1 MNAADPW
8 EPLKQFTAARIAM
21 GRAGTSIPLQHLLQ
35 FNLAHAHARD
45 AVYSVLDAHALVE
58 GLTRQ
63 GLSVIQIRS
72 QARNRQ
78 EYLQRPDLGRLPDE
92 FSLQAIRQYTAFPC
106 DVSIIIADG
115 LSARAINAHAVP
127 LLDILTVML
136 QSAGLT
142 LAPFCVA
149 AQARVALA
157 DPVAHALQARL
168 SIILI
173 GERPGLSAADSMGAY
188 ITYKPRPA
196 LTDESRNCVS
206 NIRPQGLP
214 YQPAAEK
221 IFYLVQEALR
231 RGLSGV
237 QLKDDFLTL
246 DSRAERGLDRK

>member
-45 AVYSVLDAHALVE
+45 AVYSVLDAEALVKD
-58 GLTRQ
+58 LMQ
-63 GLSVIQIRS
+63 LGLSTIQIYS
-72 QARNRQ
+72 QACNRQ

-92 FSLQAIRQYTAFPC
+92 TSLQTIYQQAASSC
-106 DVSIIIADG
+106 DVSIIVADG
-115 LSARAINAHAVP
+115 LSARAVNAHAVP
-127 LLDILTVML
+127 LLDILVPML
-136 QSAGLT
+136 HTTGYT
-142 LAPFCVA
+142 LAPICVA

-188 ITYKPRPA
+188 LTYAPRPG
-196 LTDESRNCVS
+196 LTDESRNCIS
-206 NIRPQGLP
+206 NIRLQGLP
-214 YQPAAEK
+214 YKPAAEK

-246 DSRAERGLDRK
+246 DSAEIRRLDCL

>member
-8 EPLKQFTAARIAM
+8 EPLKHFTAARIAM
-21 GRAGTSIPLQHLLQ
+21 GRTGTSIPLQHLLQ

-45 AVYSVLDAHALVE
+45 AVYSVLDDEALVKD
-58 GLTRQ
+58 LMQ
-63 GLSVIQIRS
+63 LGLSAIQIHS

-78 EYLQRPDLGRLPDE
+78 EYLQRPDLGRLPDDV
-92 FSLQAIRQYTAFPC
+92 SLQTIYQHAVIPC
-106 DVSIIIADG
+106 DISIIVADG
-115 LSARAINAHAVP
+115 LSARAVNAHAVP
-127 LLDILTVML
+127 LLDILVPML
-136 QSAGLT
+136 HTAGYT

-188 ITYKPRPA
+188 LTYAPRPG
-196 LTDESRNCVS
+196 LTDESRNCIS

-246 DSRAERGLDRK
+246 DSGEIRRLDRL